1 MAPLEALLD
10 ASKAVRHYQ
19 THRTLGKH
27 PRPSLF
33 EGKGVF
39 YCGAFI
45 DYANRKLLCKLSRHE
60 NIGFDLNRT

>member
-27 PRPSLF
+27 PGPSLF
-33 EGKGVF
+33 EEKGVF
-39 YCGAFI
+39 YGGASI
-45 DYANRKLLCKLSRHE
+45 DYANRKLLCNLSGHE
-60 NIGFDLNRT
+60 DIGFDLNRT